1 MAFGDLLEQVGSTGR
16 FQVLHVTLLC
26 IPVLMMASHNLLQN
40 FVAAVPSHYCSAHT
54 NLSQSQLSPEETLL
68 ITVPLD
74 KSGRPQRCQRY
85 VVPQWHLLAKNGTSG
100 PGEPVDTTDVLDVD
114 LQGCT
119 DGWSYATTEMSSTI
133 VSEWHLVCD
142 LRSLKQMG
150 QTVYMGGV
158 LVGAL
163 VFGGLSDRYGRRI
176 LLLISNL
183 LMAVSGTCAAFST
196 SFPLYCLFRF
206 GCGMALSGQ
215 GLNTFSLIVEW
226 IPTRVRTV
234 VGTITGYCY
243 TVGQLIL
250 AVIAYFIRDWRWL
263 TLAVSLPFYVFFLFS
278 WWFHE
283 SSRWL
288 ALNNKSD
295 QAIKNLKSVAKFNG
309 RREEGEKIDIKMLQE
324 SMKKEMSCTQGT
336 YSVLDLFRKPTM
348 RTITVC
354 LSAVW
359 YISCSYCGKKK
370 FHKHFLSAIYD
381 IAMITCM
388 FFILRL
394 STSFAYYGLSMDLQK
409 FGVDIYLI
417 QVIFGAVDI
426 PAKVVIT
433 VSMSF
438 IGRRPSQCGALIVA
452 GITILINLLVPY
464 DKQTIR
470 TCLAVVGKGCLAASF
485 NCCYLYSGELYP
497 TIIRQNGMGWVSMM
511 ARVGAMVAPM
521 VLLIGDYIPWLP
533 GLIFGAAPILSGV
546 AAIFLPETLGSPLP
560 DTIQDVEDRGSGRTS
575 KMSPKETIILQDTQ
589 ANFIKQAA

>member
-1 MAFGDLLEQVGSTGR
+1 MPFGDLLEQVGSSGR
-16 FQVLHVTLLC
+16 FQVMHVTLLC

-40 FVAAVPSHYCSAHT
+40 FVAAVPPHHCSAHS
-54 NLSQSQLSPEETLL
+54 NLSQTQLSQEERLL

-74 KSGRPQRCQRY
+74 QTGKPHKCQRY
-85 VVPQWHLLAKNGTSG
+85 ATPQWHLLDKNGTSNSLAEG
-100 PGEPVDTTDVLDVD
+100 DSLD

-119 DGWSYATTEMSSTI
+119 DGWSYNMTEMSSTI
-133 VSEWHLVCD
+133 ISDWHLVCD
-142 LRSLKQMG
+142 MRSLKQMG
-150 QTVYMGGV
+150 QTIYMGGV
-158 LVGAL
+158 LVGAV

-196 SFPLYCLFRF
+196 SFPLFCLFRF
-206 GCGMALSGQ
+206 GCGMALSGL

-263 TLAVSLPFYVFFLFS
+263 TLAVSLPFYVFFLYS

-295 QAIKNLKSVAKFNG
+295 QAVKTLKSVAKFNK
-309 RREEGEKIDIKMLQE
+309 RHEEGEKIDIQMLQE
-324 SMKKEMSCTQGT
+324 SMKKEMSCTQGS
-336 YSVLDLFRKPTM
+336 YSALDLFRTTRM
-348 RTITVC
+348 RIMTLS

-359 YISCSYCGKKK
+359 
-370 FHKHFLSAIYD
+370 
-381 IAMITCM
+381 
-388 FFILRL
+388 L

-426 PAKVVIT
+426 PAKVVVTI
-433 VSMSF
+433 SMSF

-452 GITILINLLVPY
+452 GVTILINVLVPY

-485 NCCYLYSGELYP
+485 NCCYLYSGELFP
-497 TIIRQNGMGWVSMM
+497 TIIRQSGMGWVSMM
-511 ARVGAMVAPM
+511 ARIGAMIAPM
-521 VLLIGDYIPWLP
+521 VLLVGDYIPWLP
-533 GLIFGAAPILSGV
+533 GLIYGGAPILSGV

-560 DTIQDVEDRGSGRTS
+560 DTVQDVEERGSGKRS
-575 KMSPKETIILQDTQ
+575 KMSPNEATILQDTQ
-589 ANFIKQAA
+589 ANDIKPAA

>member
-16 FQVLHVTLLC
+16 FQILHVTLLS
-26 IPVLMMASHNLLQN
+26 IPVLMLASHNLLQN
-40 FVAAVPSHYCSAHT
+40 FVAAVPIHYCSAHT
-54 NLSQSQLSPEETLL
+54 NLSQSRLSPEQTLL

-74 KSGRPQRCQRY
+74 PTGRPERCQRY
-85 VVPQWHLLAKNGTSG
+85 ITPQWHLIAENGSSSSG
-100 PGEPVDTTDVLDVD
+100 EQGDALDDGAGVD
-114 LQGCT
+114 LQECT
-119 DGWSYATTEMSSTI
+119 DGWSYNMTERTSTI
-133 VSEWHLVCD
+133 ISDWHLVCD
-142 LRSLKQMG
+142 MRSLKQMG

-158 LVGAL
+158 LVGAF
-163 VFGGLSDRYGRRI
+163 VFGSLSDRYGRRI
-176 LLLISNL
+176 LLLISNM

-196 SFPLYCLFRF
+196 SFSLFCLFRF
-206 GCGMALSGQ
+206 GCGMALSGL

-234 VGTITGYCY
+234 VGTLTGYCY
-243 TVGQLIL
+243 TLGQLTFAL
-250 AVIAYFIRDWRWL
+250 LAYFIRDWRWL

-288 ALNNKSD
+288 VLSNNSEK
-295 QAIKNLKSVAKFNG
+295 AIKNLKSVARFNG
-309 RREEGEKIDIKMLQE
+309 RHEEGEKIDIKMLQE
-324 SMKKEMSCTQGT
+324 SMKKEMSCSQGSYT
-336 YSVLDLFRKPTM
+336 VLDLFRTPTM
-348 RTITVC
+348 RNMTIC

-359 YISCSYCGKKK
+359 
-370 FHKHFLSAIYD
+370 
-381 IAMITCM
+381 
-388 FFILRL
+388 L
-394 STSFAYYGLSMDLQK
+394 STSFAYYGLAMDLQK

-438 IGRRPSQCGALIVA
+438 IGRRLSQCGALIVA
-452 GITILINLLVPY
+452 GVTILANQLVAY
-464 DKQTIR
+464 DMHTVR

-511 ARVGAMVAPM
+511 ARIGAMVAPM
-521 VLLIGDYIPWLP
+521 VLLMGDYMPWIP
-533 GLIFGAAPILSGV
+533 GVIYGGAPIISGV

-575 KMSPKETIILQDTQ
+575 KKAAKEAIILQDTQ
-589 ANFIKQAA
+589 SNLLKQAA

>member
-1 MAFGDLLEQVGSTGR
+1 MPFGDLLEQVGSTGR
-16 FQVLHVTLLC
+16 FQILHVTLLC

-54 NLSQSQLSPEETLL
+54 NLSQTQLSLEEMLL

-74 KSGRPQRCQRY
+74 QAGKPQRCQRY
-85 VVPQWHLLAKNGTSG
+85 VAPQWHLLAKNGTSG
-100 PGEPVDTTDVLDVD
+100 SRELEDTDDGLDVN

-119 DGWSYATTEMSSTI
+119 DGWSYNMTAMTSTI
-133 VSEWHLVCD
+133 ISDWHLVCD
-142 LRSLKQMG
+142 LRSLKQMS

-183 LMAVSGTCAAFST
+183 LMAVAGTCAAFSP
-196 SFPLYCLFRF
+196 SFSLFCLSRF
-206 GCGMALSGQ
+206 GCGMALSGL

-263 TLAVSLPFYVFFLFS
+263 TLAVSLPFYVFFLYS

-288 ALNNKSD
+288 VLSNKSD

-324 SMKKEMSCTQGT
+324 SMKKEMSCSQGS
-336 YSVLDLFRKPTM
+336 YSVLDLFRTPTM
-348 RTITVC
+348 RTMTVC

-359 YISCSYCGKKK
+359 
-370 FHKHFLSAIYD
+370 
-381 IAMITCM
+381 
-388 FFILRL
+388 L
-394 STSFAYYGLSMDLQK
+394 STSFAYYGLAMDLQK

-438 IGRRPSQCGALIVA
+438 IGRRPSQCGALIIA
-452 GITILINLLVPY
+452 GVTILINVLVPY
-464 DKQTIR
+464 DKQTVR

-511 ARVGAMVAPM
+511 ARIGAMVAPM
-521 VLLIGDYIPWLP
+521 VLLAGDYIPWLP
-533 GLIFGAAPILSGV
+533 GLIYGGALILSGV
-546 AAIFLPETLGSPLP
+546 AGIFLPETLGSPLP
-560 DTIQDVEDRGSGRTS
+560 DTIQDVEDRGSGRKS
-575 KMSPKETIILQDTQ
+575 KMSPKEAIILQDTQ
-589 ANFIKQAA
+589 SNLLKQAA